1 MSLTFKFDK
10 SNENNPDKGDSKPMP
25 GAEKDIERYDTVG
38 QVRNICFVE
47 LSGKQ
52 TFLSYAYLTSAEF
65 LPEDNKIVLF
75 FTSHTITL
83 KGNGMAALYE
93 DLKTYNLKQIKCVD
107 KRYIETIP
115 NTKASVTEINIKQ
128 V

>member
-10 SNENNPDKGDSKPMP
+10 RNDNNPEKKDEIVMP
-25 GAEKDIERYDTVG
+25 DTEQNIERYDTTG
-38 QVRNICFVE
+38 QVRNVCFIE

-52 TFLSYAYLTSAEF
+52 TFLNYTYLTSAEF
-65 LPEDNKIVLF
+65 TPEDNKIVLY

-83 KGNGMAALYE
+83 KGNTLIELFE
-93 DLKTYNLKQIKCVD
+93 DLKTYNVKLIKCID
-107 KRYIETIP
+107 KRYVETLS
-115 NTKASVTEINIKQ
+115 NDKAIVTDINIKQ

>member
-10 SNENNPDKGDSKPMP
+10 SNENNPDKGDNTSMP

-47 LSGKQ
+47 LNGKQ

-65 LPEDNKIVLF
+65 TPEENKIVLF

-83 KGNGMAALYE
+83 KGNGLSDLYE

-107 KRYIETIP
+107 KRYVETLP
-115 NTKASVTEINIKQ
+115 KSKASVTEINIKQ

>member
-10 SNENNPDKGDSKPMP
+10 SNENNPDKGDNKPMP

-52 TFLSYAYLTSAEF
+52 TFQSYAYLTSAEF
-65 LPEDNKIVLF
+65 TPEENKIDLF

-83 KGNGMAALYE
+83 KGNGLADLYE

-107 KRYIETIP
+107 KRYMETLP
-115 NTKASVTEINIKQ
+115 KDKALVTEISIKQ